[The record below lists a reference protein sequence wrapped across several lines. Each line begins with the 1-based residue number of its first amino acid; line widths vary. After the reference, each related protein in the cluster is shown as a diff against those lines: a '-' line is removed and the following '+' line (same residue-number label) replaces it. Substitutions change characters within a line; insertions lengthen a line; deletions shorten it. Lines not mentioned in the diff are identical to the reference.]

1 MIIILLSWLPD
12 ELGIRRTSLVSPKQS
27 ALCIPIS
34 VARSSPPDTSRL
46 ATLALDVVFSNF
58 KVLPLNW
65 YTLHFQDM
73 APYVPLL
80 MPELKAALIDP
91 LPEVRATAAKAL
103 GSLLKGMGQHY
114 FEDVMPWLLETLKSE
129 GSSVERSGAAQGLA
143 EVLAVLG
150 PAHVEALL
158 PEIVDGTKSKSPFVR
173 EGHLTLFK
181 FLPLAIPQTFQVMNC
196 PETSS

>member
-1 MIIILLSWLPD
+1 MCLL
-12 ELGIRRTSLVSPKQS
+12 
-27 ALCIPIS
+27 
-34 VARSSPPDTSRL
+34 
-46 ATLALDVVFSNF
+46 
-58 KVLPLNW
+58 
-65 YTLHFQDM
+65 QDM

-103 GSLLKGMGQHY
+103 GSLLKGMGQQY
-114 FEDVMPWLLETLKSE
+114 FEDVLPWLLETLKSE

-158 PEIVDGTKSKSPFVR
+158 PDILAGTKSKSPFVR

-181 FLPLAIPQTFQVMNC
+181 FLPLAIPQTFQVVAPRPVYRNLRYVVKIC
-196 PETSS
+196 PECCRMVPLSVGQLHCDALSIMCGKHLNLAQALNSTTTFWAACT

>member
-1 MIIILLSWLPD
+1 
-12 ELGIRRTSLVSPKQS
+12 
-27 ALCIPIS
+27 
-34 VARSSPPDTSRL
+34 
-46 ATLALDVVFSNF
+46 
-58 KVLPLNW
+58 
-65 YTLHFQDM
+65 M

-91 LPEVRATAAKAL
+91 LPEVRATAAKTL
-103 GSLLKGMGQHY
+103 GSLLKGMAQQY
-114 FEDVMPWLLETLKSE
+114 FEDVLPWLLETLKSE

-158 PEIVDGTKSKSPFVR
+158 PDIVAGTKSKSPFVR

-181 FLPLAIPQTFQVMNC
+181 FLPLAIPSNFQVRSLLSPLCCVTATGFAWLQSVLFPADNQKLFARLVARLSAIHQMNKHA
-196 PETSS
+196 T

>member
-1 MIIILLSWLPD
+1 
-12 ELGIRRTSLVSPKQS
+12 
-27 ALCIPIS
+27 
-34 VARSSPPDTSRL
+34 
-46 ATLALDVVFSNF
+46 
-58 KVLPLNW
+58 
-65 YTLHFQDM
+65 M

-91 LPEVRATAAKAL
+91 LPEVRATSAKAL
-103 GSLLKGMGQHY
+103 GSLLKGMGQQY
-114 FEDVMPWLLETLKSE
+114 FEDVLPWLLETLKSE

-158 PEIVDGTKSKSPFVR
+158 PDILAGTKSKSPFVR

-181 FLPLAIPQTFQVMNC
+181 FLPLAIPQTFQVIKKCMVYVQTRSENQLIGTGLDWC
-196 PETSS
+196 PATQHAWQQHVCSPRCSMLPLPMKYLNTCLFSDGMRCLL

>member
-1 MIIILLSWLPD
+1 
-12 ELGIRRTSLVSPKQS
+12 
-27 ALCIPIS
+27 
-34 VARSSPPDTSRL
+34 
-46 ATLALDVVFSNF
+46 
-58 KVLPLNW
+58 
-65 YTLHFQDM
+65 M

-91 LPEVRATAAKAL
+91 LPEVRATAARAL
-103 GSLLKGMGQHY
+103 GSLLKGMGQRY
-114 FEDVMPWLLETLKSE
+114 FEDVLPWLLETLKSE

-158 PEIVDGTKSKSPFVR
+158 PEIVSGTKSKSPFVR

-181 FLPLAIPQTFQVMNC
+181 FLPLAIPQTFQVGYLAQTLSQRKTVALGVYAQFKC
-196 PETSS
+196 G

>member
-1 MIIILLSWLPD
+1 MK
-12 ELGIRRTSLVSPKQS
+12 VFQC
-27 ALCIPIS
+27 AL
-34 VARSSPPDTSRL
+34 
-46 ATLALDVVFSNF
+46 
-58 KVLPLNW
+58 
-65 YTLHFQDM
+65 QDM

-91 LPEVRATAAKAL
+91 LPEVRATSAKAL
-103 GSLLKGMGQHY
+103 GSLLKGMGQQY
-114 FEDVMPWLLETLKSE
+114 FEDVLPWLLETLKSE

-158 PEIVDGTKSKSPFVR
+158 PDILAGTKSKSPFVR

-181 FLPLAIPQTFQVMNC
+181 FLPLAIPQTFQVNMPCMFHLGQHVSLPVSQCWC
-196 PETSS
+196 PLDLTPMSSHLLTGQQHTSSRPCCCMLPSLAALKK

>member
-1 MIIILLSWLPD
+1 
-12 ELGIRRTSLVSPKQS
+12 
-27 ALCIPIS
+27 
-34 VARSSPPDTSRL
+34 
-46 ATLALDVVFSNF
+46 
-58 KVLPLNW
+58 
-65 YTLHFQDM
+65 M

-103 GSLLKGMGQHY
+103 GSLLKGMGQQY
-114 FEDVMPWLLETLKSE
+114 FEDVLPWLLETLKSE

-158 PEIVDGTKSKSPFVR
+158 PDILAGTKSKSPFVR

-181 FLPLAIPQTFQVMNC
+181 FLPLAIPETFQARPAHRPDCVV
-196 PETSS
+196 PGIHVSLTSL

>member
-1 MIIILLSWLPD
+1 MLEFRACCLRFS
-12 ELGIRRTSLVSPKQS
+12 R
-27 ALCIPIS
+27 A
-34 VARSSPPDTSRL
+34 ARSDP
-46 ATLALDVVFSNF
+46 LDCNRHANVGASNISSCRGVHF
-58 KVLPLNW
+58 WVSKLTW
-65 YTLHFQDM
+65 HILHFQDM

-114 FEDVMPWLLETLKSE
+114 FEDVLPWLLETLKSE

-150 PAHVEALL
+150 PVNVEALL

-181 FLPLAIPQTFQVMNC
+181 FLPLAIPQTFQVMN
-196 PETSS
+196 